1 MGRKSGISH
10 YIWMEF
16 ETFDE
21 MVKTT
26 EKIFASKAFLE
37 FNKTV
42 SPIRELI
49 STEMR
54 KVSKRWR
61 KN

>member
-1 MGRKSGISH
+1 
-10 YIWMEF
+10 MEF

-21 MVKTT
+21 MVKTN

-42 SPIRELI
+42 SSIRELI

-54 KVSKRWR
+54 MIIKRWQD
-61 KN
+61 N